1 MRVFRKFV
9 TQSRLPK
16 SINLV
21 NDSCSPYKRI
31 PGKSSFGALGKSLL
45 PLAVVLDDQSARSIG
60 AQPPPALHGQQVRK
74 LQAAGTL
81 DSLEGHLEVGDGLG
95 VVDAGI
101 WQDECADGNVS
112 AHAAVLGEDDLVKVR
127 GHGDGRRRANHLVL
141 DVPLVVDGV
150 LLGQIQRARDDAH
163 RGIALGQAAAEV
175 LKVRPV
181 VAVEALADLRAHV
194 AEVKGLVHGALRPL
208 CVGGGHLVASVVAA
222 AEVVLE
228 QGAELLRHAGVLEE
242 DAVLAVA
249 AARGERLGRDV
260 LDDPVRVA
268 RAAVVARDEGGA
280 GRDVGD
286 GAWEAVLEE
295 AAWVDGRCW
304 AGDDGQRSAAAV
316 TAKDLV
322 GGDGCGDGCGGERAG
337 GGGGGGGHVC
347 DSVFLTERVESGCES
362 GASSSAYGG
371 DGNRRFEHDD
381 GFIYGRY
388 ICAYT
393 CITGRS

>member
-1 MRVFRKFV
+1 MTVV
-9 TQSRLPK
+9 PLISE
-16 SINLV
+16 
-21 NDSCSPYKRI
+21 SPA
-31 PGKSSFGALGKSLL
+31 KSSFSALGKRLL
-45 PLAVVLDDQSARSIG
+45 PLAVILDNQSASRVG
-60 AQPPPALHGQQVRK
+60 AEPLPALHGQQVRK

-81 DSLEGHLEVGDGLG
+81 DSLEGHLEVGDGLC
-95 VVDAGI
+95 VVDAGV
-101 WQDECADGNVS
+101 WQDECADGNVA

-150 LLGQIQRARDDAH
+150 LLGQIQRPRDDAH
-163 RGIALGQAAAEV
+163 RGIPLRQTAAEV

-194 AEVKGLVHGALRPL
+194 AEVESLVHGALRPL
-208 CVGGGHLVASVVAA
+208 CVGGGHLMPSIIAA

-228 QGAELLRHAGVLEE
+228 QGAELLRHASVLEE

-260 LDDPVRVA
+260 LADPVRVA

-286 GAWEAVLEE
+286 GAWEAVFEE
-295 AAWVDGRCW
+295 AAGVDGRCW
-304 AGDDGQRSAAAV
+304 AGDDGERSAAG
-316 TAKDLV
+316 AKDLV
-322 GGDGCGDGCGGERAG
+322 GGDGCDGGWGRDDGCGGERAG
-337 GGGGGGGHVC
+337 GGGGGGGGHVC
-347 DSVFLTERVESGCES
+347 DSVFGTERVESGCES
-362 GASSSAYGG
+362 GASSSAEGG
-371 DGNRRFEHDD
+371 DCNRRFEHD

-388 ICAYT
+388 IYIYIYLYHGA
-393 CITGRS
+393 S